1 METTLCGKS
10 RAFQYISFRTLDNC
24 DSYIELWTR
33 AMATLGFDSYIE
45 PLRVYL
51 GKYRDT
57 VKGDRPERVER
68 KPHERIKKEKKP
80 DT

>member
-1 METTLCGKS
+1 
-10 RAFQYISFRTLDNC
+10 
-24 DSYIELWTR
+24 
-33 AMATLGFDSYIE
+33 MATLGFDSYIE